1 MNTSLSLATPPNADE
16 APCTTTAQL
25 AEGPQWLYD
34 TIQPS
39 TAIVHAR
46 GAATVIA
53 AANRIIRWVPLGWG
67 WTANVVLEV
76 AHIDWGVGMGPPLNP
91 MLSSEAISLAVE
103 LHHIGVDIADIA
115 CTTRCLSAAIVLR
128 RPAHPT
134 LCAAARRYLQGCPS
148 HHSRICGRPPAR
160 GGHDCRWLSDGQR
173 AITWPS
179 HHDPAHQRHSLCP
192 NGIEVPQR

>member
-16 APCTTTAQL
+16 APCTTTALL

-76 AHIDWGVGMGPPLNP
+76 DHIDWGVGMGPPLNP
-91 MLSSEAISLAVE
+91 
-103 LHHIGVDIADIA
+103 
-115 CTTRCLSAAIVLR
+115 CSAAKPSASPSNCITSASTS
-128 RPAHPT
+128 PISH
-134 LCAAARRYLQGCPS
+134 AR
-148 HHSRICGRPPAR
+148 
-160 GGHDCRWLSDGQR
+160 HD
-173 AITWPS
+173 
-179 HHDPAHQRHSLCP
+179 
-192 NGIEVPQR
+192 V